1 MKLSI
6 LPALL
11 LGLLSS
17 ASLYAAA
24 SSGVGV
30 KTSSQISA
38 QNDIKNIVIIQPS
51 ATQTAG
57 KVVAVSTSGS
67 AYTFL
72 GNPVNIYKPTN
83 SLSVGHKV
91 PGVALV
97 DNNLKS
103 IKVGG
108 SQAKPQVIAS
118 VVSLDM
124 PVCSKEAL
132 ELDKMAIKNPNV
144 NFIVVSQDLP
154 FALEKYAKANKI
166 KNIKF
171 ASSFRNDLFGKEFGT
186 LITDSSLKGLNSRAV
201 FVVNKSGN
209 LVYQQR
215 VSEIATPPNYKTLSL
230 AIGSINAS
238 DIDE

>member
-24 SSGVGV
+24 SSGVGAQ
-30 KTSSQISA
+30 TSS

-51 ATQTAG
+51 AKQTTG
-57 KVVAVSTSGS
+57 KSAS

-72 GNPVNIYKPTN
+72 GKPVSIYKPTN

-91 PGVALV
+91 PVVTLV

-118 VVSLDM
+118 VVSLNT

-132 ELDKMAIKNPNV
+132 DLNKIAIKNSNV
-144 NFIVVSQDLP
+144 NFIIVSQDLP
-154 FALEKYAKANKI
+154 FALDKYAKANKI
-166 KNIKF
+166 KNLKF
-171 ASSFRNDLFGKEFGT
+171 ASSFRNDLFGKDFGT
-186 LITDSSLKGLNSRAV
+186 LITDSNLKGLNSRAV

>member
-24 SSGVGV
+24 SSGVGAQ
-30 KTSSQISA
+30 TSSQISA

-51 ATQTAG
+51 AKQITG
-57 KVVAVSTSGS
+57 KSAS

-72 GNPVNIYKPTN
+72 GKPVSIYKPTN

-91 PGVALV
+91 PVVTLV

-118 VVSLDM
+118 VVSLNT

-132 ELDKMAIKNPNV
+132 DLDKIAIKNSDV
-144 NFIVVSQDLP
+144 NFIIVSQDLP
-154 FALEKYAKANKI
+154 FALDKYAKANKI
-166 KNIKF
+166 KNLKF
-171 ASSFRNDLFGKEFGT
+171 ASSFRNDLFGKDFGT
-186 LITDSSLKGLNSRAV
+186 LITDSNLKGLNSRAV

>member
-24 SSGVGV
+24 SSGVGAQ
-30 KTSSQISA
+30 TSS

-51 ATQTAG
+51 AKQTTG
-57 KVVAVSTSGS
+57 KSAS

-72 GNPVNIYKPTN
+72 GKPVSIYKPTN

-91 PGVALV
+91 PVVTLV

-118 VVSLDM
+118 VVSLNT

-132 ELDKMAIKNPNV
+132 DLDKIAIKNSNV
-144 NFIVVSQDLP
+144 NFIIVSQDLP
-154 FALEKYAKANKI
+154 FALDKYAKANKI
-166 KNIKF
+166 KNLKF
-171 ASSFRNDLFGKEFGT
+171 ASSFRNDLFGKDFGT
-186 LITDSSLKGLNSRAV
+186 LITDSNLKGLNSRAV

>member
-24 SSGVGV
+24 SSGVGAQ
-30 KTSSQISA
+30 TSS

-51 ATQTAG
+51 AKQTTG
-57 KVVAVSTSGS
+57 KSAS

-72 GNPVNIYKPTN
+72 GKPVSIYKPTN

-91 PGVALV
+91 PVVTLV

-118 VVSLDM
+118 VVSLNT

-132 ELDKMAIKNPNV
+132 DLDKIAIKNSNI
-144 NFIVVSQDLP
+144 NFIIVSQDLP
-154 FALEKYAKANKI
+154 FALDKYAKANKI
-166 KNIKF
+166 KNLKF
-171 ASSFRNDLFGKEFGT
+171 ASSFRNDLFGKDFGT
-186 LITDSSLKGLNSRAV
+186 LITDSNLKGLNSRAV